1 MRLIHRFTR
10 DDISAWVWW
19 PLAIGL
25 TALCLL
31 TIPGERRAVDRARF
45 AVADGAVEVAN
56 RVLSPMLDRVGQV
69 GQVSG
74 ALDDATAHA
83 FRDAIRDQV
92 MSDPRITVVR
102 LWTPDG
108 RMVWSSVARAPL
120 GSTALNDAEVAE
132 AASSPGRP
140 VQFVTNETLDGRQGV
155 PTLQTYIGL
164 GEGDRSV
171 AVAQFEAAPN
181 DALVGPTQELWAGYR
196 IVLGVAA
203 GLVLILALLSLRAPV
218 APIGAGVPF
227 FPESLPRGMA
237 VLDARRMRELEEAR
251 AMARARLA
259 RIGARLQESERQR
272 QHLVS
277 EVQRILAAHGARP
290 VSTAHGAPG
299 DERPGRPSDVVVVP
313 EAGAETSDGGAGN
326 GSRSSDAGGAAEPP
340 QPESRPSFGS
350 TREPANGD
358 ARDSE
363 RPRGSGEPDRSPWR

>member
-31 TIPGERRAVDRARF
+31 TIPGEHRAVDRARF
-45 AVADGAVEVAN
+45 AVADPAVEVAD
-56 RVLSPMLDRVGQV
+56 RVLSPMLDRVGE
-69 GQVSG
+69 VSEP
-74 ALDDATAHA
+74 LDDATAHA

-92 MSDPRITVVR
+92 MSGPGIQVAR

-108 RMVWSSVARAPL
+108 RMVWSSVTRAPL
-120 GSTALNDAEVAE
+120 GSSDALNDGEIAE
-132 AASSPGRP
+132 AAAAPGSP
-140 VQFVTNETLDGRQGV
+140 VQFVTDRTLDGGQGV
-155 PTLQTYIGL
+155 PTLQTYVGL

-171 AVAQFEAAPN
+171 AVVQFEAAPN
-181 DALVGPTQELWAGYR
+181 DTLVGPTQELWTGYR

-203 GLVLILALLSLRAPV
+203 GIVLMLALLSLRAPV

-237 VLDARRMRELEEAR
+237 VLDARRARELEEAG
-251 AMARARLA
+251 AMARARIA

-272 QHLVS
+272 QRLVS

-290 VSTAHGAPG
+290 ETLDERSAPG
-299 DERPGRPSDVVVVP
+299 REGVARPSDPPVVVVP
-313 EAGAETSDGGAGN
+313 EAAASDGGPTN
-326 GSRSSDAGGAAEPP
+326 GERPSHGRADAEPSQAHGEARDAGRP
-340 QPESRPSFGS
+340 Q
-350 TREPANGD
+350 
-358 ARDSE
+358 
-363 RPRGSGEPDRSPWR
+363 GSGEPDPSPWR